1 MMTMNKKQTVST
13 EEVGRKLHLDYMYS
27 SKDEYQKILDN
38 TNTLLKHI
46 RKQSL
51 DIDKFFDEIITVIRR
66 RLWIREVTVALFN
79 PEKSC
84 YMYRYMGGLR
94 NDTWEAHKSL
104 SYTKEELVNPNVYKS
119 REISKETILFL
130 AEDNPYG
137 EGEAKTYNRP
147 AMLESMRRSAEDS
160 IEGDY
165 FDIWIRGKNDDI
177 LGWIEISGTIDYKFP
192 TIESL
197 KWIEILASLAGLA
210 IGLSNVKN
218 EKGRRF

>member
-1 MMTMNKKQTVST
+1 MNKKQVVST
-13 EEVGRKLHLDYMYS
+13 EEVGRKLRLDYMYS
-27 SKDEYQKILDN
+27 SKDDYQKILDN
-38 TNTLLKHI
+38 TSGLLKKF
-46 RKQSL
+46 RKQAIDL
-51 DIDKFFDEIITVIRR
+51 DGFFDEVITVIRR
-66 RLWIREVTVALFN
+66 RLWVREVTVALFN
-79 PEKSC
+79 PDKDA

-94 NDTWEAHKSL
+94 HDTWEAHKSL
-104 SYTKEELVNPNVYKS
+104 SYTKDELINPKVYKS
-119 REISKETILFL
+119 REISKDIILFL

-147 AMLESMRRSAEDS
+147 AMLESMRRSVEDS

-197 KWIEILASLAGLA
+197 RWMEILASITGLA
-210 IGLSNVKN
+210 VELSKIKN